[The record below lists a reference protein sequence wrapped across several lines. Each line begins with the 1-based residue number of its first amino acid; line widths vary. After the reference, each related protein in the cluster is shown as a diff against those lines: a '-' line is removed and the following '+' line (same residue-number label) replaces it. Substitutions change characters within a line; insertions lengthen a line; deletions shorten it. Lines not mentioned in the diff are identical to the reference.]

1 MLSGASAGPRIQK
14 VHVGWKSLVL
24 TELAERA
31 LPIPE
36 GVQLTVEGRR
46 IKATGPKGT
55 LEEDFAH
62 LPVQFDLKDQ
72 TLRIF
77 APWAR
82 KREVALVGTALAH
95 VRNMIR
101 GVTSGYTYKLK
112 IVYAHFPVTVKVI
125 EKEKKLTID
134 NFTGEKTS
142 RVIRIVG
149 NAKVKVVG
157 DELHVQGNSIGDVSQ
172 TASNIQDGTRI
183 PDKDQR
189 VFLDGIYIFE
199 KKEGM

>member
-1 MLSGASAGPRIQK
+1 M
-14 VHVGWKSLVL
+14 VLV
-24 TELAERA
+24 ELAERK

-36 GVQLTVEGRR
+36 GVQIDIQGRT

-55 LEEDFAH
+55 VQEDFAH
-62 LPVQFDLKDQ
+62 LPVQFALEGP
-72 TLRIF
+72 TLRVY

-101 GVTSGYTYKLK
+101 GVTSGFTYKLK
-112 IVYAHFPVTVKVI
+112 IVYAHFPVTIKVN

-134 NFTGEKTS
+134 NFTGEKTA
-142 RVIRIVG
+142 RVVKIVG
-149 NAKVKVVG
+149 SAKVKLAS
-157 DELHVQGNSIGDVSQ
+157 DEIHVQGINLSDVSQ
-172 TASNIQDGTRI
+172 TAANIQYATRI

>member
-1 MLSGASAGPRIQK
+1 MVR
-14 VHVGWKSLVL
+14 VEL
-24 TELAERA
+24 TERK

-36 GVQLTVEGRR
+36 GVQIDIQGRR

-55 LEEDFAH
+55 IGEDFGH
-62 LPVQFDLKDQ
+62 LPVQFAVEGQ
-72 TLRIF
+72 SLRVY
-77 APWAR
+77 AAWAR

-101 GVTSGYTYKLK
+101 GVTSGFTYKLK
-112 IVYAHFPVTVKVI
+112 IVYAHFPVTVKVN
-125 EKEKKLTID
+125 EKDKKLTID
-134 NFTGEKTS
+134 NFTGEKTA
-142 RVIRIVG
+142 RVVRIVG
-149 NAKVKVVG
+149 SAKVKLAS
-157 DELHVQGNSIGDVSQ
+157 DEIHVQGINLNDVSQ
-172 TASNIQDGTRI
+172 TAANIQYATKI

>member
-1 MLSGASAGPRIQK
+1 MAR
-14 VHVGWKSLVL
+14 VEL
-24 TELAERA
+24 TERN

-36 GVQLTVEGRR
+36 GVQLNVEGRR

-62 LPVQFDLKDQ
+62 LPVQFALKDQ
-72 TLRIF
+72 TLRIY

-112 IVYAHFPVTVKVI
+112 IVYAHFPVTVKVN

-134 NFTGEKTS
+134 NFTGEKTA
-142 RVIRIVG
+142 RVAKIVG

-157 DELHVQGNSIGDVSQ
+157 DEIHVQGNSIGDVSQ
-172 TASNIQDGTRI
+172 TAANIQDGTRI

-189 VFLDGIYIFE
+189 VFLDGIYVFE

>member
-1 MLSGASAGPRIQK
+1 MGR
-14 VHVGWKSLVL
+14 V
-24 TELAERA
+24 ELAERN

-36 GVQLTVEGRR
+36 GVQLTIEGRR
-46 IKATGPKGT
+46 IKTTGPKGT

-62 LPVQFDLKDQ
+62 LPVQFALKDQ
-72 TLRIF
+72 TLRIY

-112 IVYAHFPVTVKVI
+112 IVYAHFPVTVKVND
-125 EKEKKLTID
+125 KEKKLTID
-134 NFTGEKTS
+134 NFTGEKTP
-142 RVIRIVG
+142 RVAKIIG
-149 NAKVKVVG
+149 NAKVKVAS
-157 DELHVQGNSIGDVSQ
+157 DEIHVQGNNLSDVSQ
-172 TASNIQDGTRI
+172 TAANIQDATRI

-189 VFLDGIYIFE
+189 VFLDGIYVFE

>member
-1 MLSGASAGPRIQK
+1 MGR
-14 VHVGWKSLVL
+14 V
-24 TELAERA
+24 ELAERN
-31 LPIPE
+31 LSVPE
-36 GVQLTVEGRR
+36 GVQLTIEGRR
-46 IKATGPKGT
+46 IKTTGPKGT

-62 LPVQFDLKDQ
+62 LPVEFALKDQ
-72 TLRIF
+72 TLRIY

-112 IVYAHFPVTVKVI
+112 IVYAHFPVTVKVND
-125 EKEKKLTID
+125 KEKKLTID
-134 NFTGEKTS
+134 NFTGEKTP
-142 RVIRIVG
+142 RVAKIIG
-149 NAKVKVVG
+149 NAKVKVAS
-157 DELHVQGNSIGDVSQ
+157 DEIHVQGNSLSDVSQ
-172 TASNIQDGTRI
+172 TAANIQDATRI

-189 VFLDGIYIFE
+189 VFLDGIYVFE